1 MNAKVPKLPPV
12 KILCNG
18 KYTYVYTYLG
28 TWQAAIK
35 DDEGNVIKKSTV
47 KVSNKKTIGKIVGG
61 GKSGHIQLNENFL
74 EKNPEFRNVSIFRN
88 EDGSM
93 TYKLISELSSDN
105 QDDHDT
111 IRHLVQNEAFQ
122 LAPSGKVIKSA
133 DGIPMSRDPA
143 SLYTYNFE
151 TYGHVIKSR
160 PKSGSEELE
169 QMWMSKLGPIAML
182 ESCSIECCLREALVK
197 TFAAMKRSKGRGMKY
212 VRSSPTELAM
222 KLETLLF
229 KMYITKTNTYEGIE
243 AFCRDYAV
251 STSQSTS
258 RTAFIDLV
266 NLFTEAD
273 MDRFQTYFIQAYCSR
288 NHDRVLKNGLT
299 IIVDG
304 SPISHKNSD
313 RLLVAKGMAKDGT
326 FKNQINVQFICDA
339 DKKGLPLFFDVFD
352 GRTNDVSAFPNVA
365 EKIARHGLILADTCI
380 VADRGYGSEPNMV
393 ALLRQG
399 KTFVFNCRRGKGTT
413 VEEAMDI
420 ALQTGGVNE
429 SLLNYSGLYGCYTS
443 YDKPFRYD
451 EIPVQGKRA
460 SKKADVYLRYHVF
473 TDLDIRH
480 SISREL
486 AMDIQDIKADVSVGN
501 KLTEKQLKLIKEC
514 CREPYDLSSYKVGEK
529 NPEPNFDMYK
539 CNEYVKY
546 AGLQV
551 IVTNDLTLTSLDIR
565 QIYDSRVKIEKIIQ
579 RTKQEFDGGT
589 TKAKTSKGLMR
600 KLFLGHLLSIL
611 SAGVEMKIAQAKNSH
626 SGIPACT
633 FRSQES
639 LMNEL
644 GSIVVEK
651 YPSGILCKPI
661 SSKHAKLLKSL
672 NVPIPKSIMSMTKN
686 NERAECDA
694 IVDEAIDEPQCLE

>member
-28 TWQAAIK
+28 TWQSAIK
-35 DDEGNVIKKSTV
+35 DDEGNVIKKPTV

-251 STSQSTS
+251 NTSQSTS

-288 NHDRVLKNGLT
+288 NHDRVLKHGLT
-299 IIVDG
+299 MIVDG

-339 DKKGLPLFFDVFD
+339 DKKGLPLFFDVFY

-589 TKAKTSKGLMR
+589 TKAKTSMGLMR

>member
-28 TWQAAIK
+28 TWQSAIK
-35 DDEGNVIKKSTV
+35 DDEGNVIKKPTV

-251 STSQSTS
+251 NTSQSTS

-288 NHDRVLKNGLT
+288 NHDRVLKHGLT
-299 IIVDG
+299 MIVDG

-473 TDLDIRH
+473 TDLD
-480 SISREL
+480 
-486 AMDIQDIKADVSVGN
+486 G
-501 KLTEKQLKLIKEC
+501 
-514 CREPYDLSSYKVGEK
+514 
-529 NPEPNFDMYK
+529 
-539 CNEYVKY
+539 
-546 AGLQV
+546 
-551 IVTNDLTLTSLDIR
+551 
-565 QIYDSRVKIEKIIQ
+565 RVKNYVYFFFQ
-579 RTKQEFDGGT
+579 
-589 TKAKTSKGLMR
+589 
-600 KLFLGHLLSIL
+600 
-611 SAGVEMKIAQAKNSH
+611 
-626 SGIPACT
+626 
-633 FRSQES
+633 
-639 LMNEL
+639 
-644 GSIVVEK
+644 
-651 YPSGILCKPI
+651 
-661 SSKHAKLLKSL
+661 
-672 NVPIPKSIMSMTKN
+672 
-686 NERAECDA
+686 
-694 IVDEAIDEPQCLE
+694 